1 MYCLLEGYIKQS
13 NYSVSNSLIQSS
25 LDPSIFILRVTSDFK
40 SHPVFNFFLNWWH
53 FLFFFDLLFLFF
65 DFLLFFFVDLLD
77 FVAFQ
82 FSLLFFLLHF
92 SIKLFLVFLTV
103 KNVFLLDFVLHN
115 KDLFDFL
122 VILSLD
128 LSNTLF

>member
-40 SHPVFNFFLNWWH
+40 SHPVFRFFLNWRH

-65 DFLLFFFVDLLD
+65 DFFLFFLVDLLD